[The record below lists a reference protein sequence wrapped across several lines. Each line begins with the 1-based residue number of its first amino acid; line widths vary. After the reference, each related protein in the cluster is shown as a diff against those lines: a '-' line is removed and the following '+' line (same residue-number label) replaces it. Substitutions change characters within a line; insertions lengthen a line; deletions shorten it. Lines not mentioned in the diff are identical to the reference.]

1 MVLLVCWNLNLLRG
15 GDFRCCDMDEILAQL
30 FPQAPSYFPGLLGQE
45 QANLLQQQAQRQGLL
60 GIGMGLLQAAAP
72 SATRPSLGAGIAQ
85 GLATGQQMA
94 QNVYAQRLQEA
105 QIAQKLAEQQRQLQQ
120 QETVRRLFPQ
130 VFQQTVE
137 RGAVAGEEGPI
148 PTAQPRISIDPQ
160 KLSMLAMA
168 SGDPLAALGNIA
180 KVVPELRK
188 GGLIAGMEAGVD
200 PFAPFMASD
209 NPNLQAI
216 AAQYSRSFKS
226 GALDEAQIGRAVES
240 LGRMAEAAA
249 KPSSLRGDYEYA
261 MAQRTREGQ
270 PTISFEQYQENIRK
284 AGAGTTSTVVYPPGA
299 VAPGAGAQ
307 SEIDKALLSSG
318 SRLQVLNRISEG
330 YRPEFLQT
338 RFKVAQGLVELGEK
352 LGREPNPEERQNLEQ
367 YSRFKQ
373 DAVRQLN
380 QYINEI
386 TGAAIGQGE
395 EAERLKSGVPN
406 PGTGLFG
413 GDSPTVFLSKLNNT
427 VRDLRLAEARLQYIK
442 TKGFNLQDVT
452 LDQMPTI
459 MRKRKEQI
467 VKDFGLDEAN
477 ATDREVLRNRLAAEF
492 GLL

>member
-1 MVLLVCWNLNLLRG
+1 
-15 GDFRCCDMDEILAQL
+15 
-30 FPQAPSYFPGLLGQE
+30 
-45 QANLLQQQAQRQGLL
+45 
-60 GIGMGLLQAAAP
+60 
-72 SATRPSLGAGIAQ
+72 
-85 GLATGQQMA
+85 
-94 QNVYAQRLQEA
+94 
-105 QIAQKLAEQQRQLQQ
+105 
-120 QETVRRLFPQ
+120 
-130 VFQQTVE
+130 
-137 RGAVAGEEGPI
+137 
-148 PTAQPRISIDPQ
+148 
-160 KLSMLAMA
+160 
-168 SGDPLAALGNIA
+168 
-180 KVVPELRK
+180 
-188 GGLIAGMEAGVD
+188 
-200 PFAPFMASD
+200 MASD

-216 AAQYSRSFKS
+216 AANASRAYKS
-226 GALDEAQIGRAVES
+226 GALDETQIGRVLES
-240 LGRMAEAAA
+240 LGRMAESAA
-249 KPSSLRGDYEYA
+249 KPSSLRSDYEYA
-261 MAQRTREGQ
+261 MGQRLKEGQ
-270 PTISFEQYQENIRK
+270 PTISFEQYQENIRR
-284 AGAGTTSTVVYPPGA
+284 AGAGSTSTVVYPPGA
-299 VAPGAGAQ
+299 VAPGASAQ
-307 SEIDKALLSSG
+307 TEIDKALLSSG
-318 SRLQVLNRISEG
+318 SRLQVLNRISES

-352 LGREPNPEERQNLEQ
+352 LGREPNPGERQNLEQ

-477 ATDREVLRNRLAAEF
+477 QADREVLRNRLAAEF

>member
-1 MVLLVCWNLNLLRG
+1 
-15 GDFRCCDMDEILAQL
+15 MDEILAQL

-72 SATRPSLGAGIAQ
+72 STTRPSLGAGIAQ

-94 QNVYAQRLQEA
+94 QNVYAQRLQEQ

-120 QETVRRLFPQ
+120 RETMRRLFPQ

-148 PTAQPRISIDPQ
+148 PTAQPRVSIDPL

-168 SGDPLAALGNIA
+168 SDNPLDALSNIG
-180 KVVPELRK
+180 KTVQQLRQA
-188 GGLIAGMEAGVD
+188 GLTTGAIGETD
-200 PFAPFMASD
+200 PFTPFLASD
-209 NPNLQAI
+209 NENI
-216 AAQYSRSFKS
+216 RNMAANYSRSFRT
-226 GALDEAQIGRAVES
+226 GALDEPAINRAVEVMS
-240 LGRMAEAAA
+240 KMLETAG

>member
-1 MVLLVCWNLNLLRG
+1 M
-15 GDFRCCDMDEILAQL
+15 
-30 FPQAPSYFPGLLGQE
+30 
-45 QANLLQQQAQRQGLL
+45 
-60 GIGMGLLQAAAP
+60 
-72 SATRPSLGAGIAQ
+72 
-85 GLATGQQMA
+85 
-94 QNVYAQRLQEA
+94 
-105 QIAQKLAEQQRQLQQ
+105 
-120 QETVRRLFPQ
+120 RRLFPQ

-148 PTAQPRISIDPQ
+148 PTAQPRVSIDPQ

-168 SGDPLAALGNIA
+168 SDNPLDALSNIG
-180 KVVPELRK
+180 KTVQQLRQA
-188 GGLIAGMEAGVD
+188 GLTTGAIGETD
-200 PFAPFMASD
+200 PFTPFLASD
-209 NPNLQAI
+209 NENI
-216 AAQYSRSFKS
+216 RNMAANYSRSFRT
-226 GALDEAQIGRAVES
+226 GALDEPAINRAVEVMS
-240 LGRMAEAAA
+240 KMLETSG
-249 KPSSLRGDYEYA
+249 KPSSLRADYEYA

-299 VAPGAGAQ
+299 VAPGASAQ
-307 SEIDKALLSSG
+307 TEIDKALLSSG